1 MAEIIAIVY
10 PDEHRARE
18 VIESLKELQDKDAAT
33 FGSGR
38 AVVKDADGKLKIE
51 SAGFRAAHGGRWWH
65 KFFGAIVVPGFTQY
79 EQIAPTPATFDED
92 TANYSL
98 DKGFVEDLTRE
109 MQPGSSAVFL
119 VVLQGDPVAIHK
131 RLAEYGGSLLYT
143 NLDDT
148 TAQELQAELDK
159 DQSGVNVP

>member
-10 PDEHRARE
+10 PDEHRAAE
-18 VIESLKELQDKDAAT
+18 VIESLKELQAQNAAT

-38 AVVKDADGKLKIE
+38 AVVKDADGRLHIE
-51 SAGFRAAHGGRWWH
+51 SAGFRAADGNRWWH

-79 EQIAPTPATFDED
+79 EQVAPTTAAFDED

-98 DKGFVEDLTRE
+98 DEGFVKETERE

-119 VVLQGDPVAIHK
+119 VALQGDAVALHK

-159 DQSGVNVP
+159 DTGGSAP